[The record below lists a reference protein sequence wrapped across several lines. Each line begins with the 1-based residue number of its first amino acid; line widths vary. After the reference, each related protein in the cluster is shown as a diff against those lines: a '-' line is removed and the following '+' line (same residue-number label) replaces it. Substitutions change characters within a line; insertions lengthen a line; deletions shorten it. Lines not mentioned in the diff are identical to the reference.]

1 MSDKPEGTRKPLL
14 ISFSGGRT
22 SAFMAKFISLHD
34 SYSKRDKH
42 YVFANTGK
50 EREETL
56 VFIQKCAESFGVNV
70 VWVEAVVSPEK
81 GSGTRHKIVDFKTA
95 SRNGEPFEDVIKK
108 YGLPSKQTPHCTREL
123 KLNPIKS
130 YMKSLGFTSWETAI
144 GIRKD
149 EAHRAAP
156 KKNIVYPLVE
166 LNVTEEIVRS
176 FWDRQS
182 FDLELKDYEGNCDL
196 CFKKS
201 LRKRLTL
208 LKENS
213 GMSDWWNRMEEKY
226 CFSGPA
232 PSGGPY
238 KFDQRSN
245 LKVID
250 VLNKSKET
258 FEAVRDK
265 HEVRKL
271 GELSFDPIL
280 DTEFSCFCKTT

>member
-1 MSDKPEGTRKPLL
+1 MWRDKMNNIPIL

-22 SAFMAKFISLHD
+22 SAFMAKFISLHE

-56 VFIQKCAESFGVNV
+56 VFVQRCSEKFGINV
-70 VWVEAVVSPEK
+70 IWVEAVVSPEK
-81 GSGTRHKIVDFKTA
+81 GSGTRHKIVNFKTA

-108 YGLPSKQTPHCTREL
+108 YGLPNKQTPHCTREL

-130 YMKSLGFTSWETAI
+130 YMRSIGVSYYETAI

-149 EAHRAAP
+149 EQHRATP
-156 KKNIVYPLVE
+156 KKGIIYPLVD

-176 FWDRQS
+176 FWDRQN

-201 LRKRLTL
+201 IRKKLTL
-208 LKENS
+208 IKDNPS
-213 GMSDWWNRMEEKY
+213 MADWWIDMEKKY
-226 CFSGPA
+226 CYSGSA
-232 PSGGPY
+232 PYGGPY

-245 LKVID
+245 ITVKEL
-250 VLNKSKET
+250 LNKSRQP
-258 FEAVRDK
+258 FEKARDK

-271 GELSFDPIL
+271 GELPFDPVM
-280 DTEFSCFCKTT
+280 DVEFSCLCKSS